1 MAIRETVQQEDAE
14 WIKPYAA
21 EVSKAF
27 GADFSGA
34 RNRFRDSKRLLQR
47 FTDAIGSVLANG
59 LAASFPEVDAAHN
72 ELCVATALLSNTALH
87 FTNLEYEPVLADCTK
102 SIDFRAT
109 ANDELIVFVDVK
121 TIQPEPKDRW
131 DQFEKALKQGWFPE
145 NVNVILSKGG
155 LGGELWHN
163 MFAARC
169 RMLEYTLELEAKIRA
184 GKLAD
189 DKTIFILALCGE
201 GFHWCRDQLE
211 DFVTFYRSGAHR
223 SDDPLSKAELKDI
236 ADKKITLDRTI
247 SRFACMSRCQFGIRQ
262 RRLNWHVRPPS
273 SSAFE
278 R

>member
-1 MAIRETVQQEDAE
+1 MTVRETLSKEDTA
-14 WIKPYAA
+14 WIKSYAA

-34 RNRFRDSKRLLQR
+34 DNRFNDSKRLLQR
-47 FTDAIGSVLANG
+47 FTGAIGSVLANG

-87 FTNLEYEPVLADCTK
+87 FTTLEYEPVLTGCAK

-109 ANDELIVFVDVK
+109 TNDGLILFVDVK
-121 TIQPEPKDRW
+121 TIQPETKDRW
-131 DQFEKALKQGWFPE
+131 DQFEKARKQGWFPE

-163 MFAARC
+163 MFAARS
-169 RMLEYTLELEAKIRA
+169 RMLEYTLELEAKIRD

-189 DKTIFILALCGE
+189 DRTIFILALCGE
-201 GFHWCRDQLE
+201 GFHWRHDQLE
-211 DFVTFYRSGAHR
+211 DFVAFYSGGAHR
-223 SDDPLSKAELKDI
+223 SDDSFSKAELKDM
-236 ADKKITLDRTI
+236 ADRKITLDRTI
-247 SRFACMSRCQFGIRQ
+247 SRFSCMNRCQFDIRQ